1 MITRAYIGT
10 MPAPHPGGRV
20 PTIAELSAVRGD
32 ALRAVASHDG
42 AIWYVRDSAGCVVAR
57 GLTEPDALR
66 YAADALGV
74 TE

>member
-1 MITRAYIGT
+1 
-10 MPAPHPGGRV
+10 MPEPHRGGRV
-20 PTIAELSAVRGD
+20 PTIPELSAARGD

-42 AIWYVRDSAGCVVAR
+42 AIWYVRDSTGCVVAR

-74 TE
+74 TL